1 MIDDRLRE
9 DDGQRL
15 VRRLDELVAHA
26 RFAAALDALHQYESE
41 GPVPAALE
49 SPLLLAQCRS
59 LLGLGRWKEVAEVA
73 EKKLEEL
80 YALRPEEKKTLLE
93 FHIAAGRAAWRLG
106 RPGRAE
112 EHFRA
117 AYHISRWDLEDMA
130 AMLRARNL
138 LGLCF
143 LSAGE
148 LHRAASEFG
157 RGQVQARGA
166 GLYHEEANFSLN
178 LSIALAKLG
187 RIEPSGIELGRAR
200 SLFGERGH
208 SRGRVLTRL
217 CTAQTHR
224 LRGEM
229 RDAEAHA
236 MGALSEAEEHGF
248 EREHVIALEYLGDVA
263 LDQHDNQAAIEHY
276 DQALVLAER
285 LAPEGDL
292 IPELCRR
299 MGEIHVRIGE
309 PNRALVTCERGLRI
323 ARRINDRF
331 EEAATHRVMAMAHL
345 RLGHREKAVRVAAEG
360 IAQLRRLEALHELM
374 RVLVL
379 SGEILLAGGDSED
392 RRNARD
398 HLWEARSLAMTM
410 KLDRWIE
417 RIEKVLGVELAP
429 RLAVPPTRVALPEAP
444 TPEGAHAGCF
454 RYGIITQDPRLI
466 ELVHVLERASAS
478 RLPVLILGESGTGK
492 ELLARAAHQLS
503 DRAPAPFIVSHCAA
517 LPDGQFEGELFG
529 VDPNV
534 ESGGRGPSPG
544 LFEIASRGVL
554 FLDEVSELLMGAQAK
569 LLRVIEMG
577 ELRRVGATG
586 SRQVD
591 VRVVAAST
599 RDLGALV
606 RRGLFRDDLY
616 YRLNGIR
623 LEVPPLRERPGDV
636 ELIARHLLLQACARS
651 AKEVAFSEEAWTA
664 LLSHGWPGN
673 ARELRNVV
681 DRAVALTP
689 DGASAGV
696 DALQLG
702 APGRSVPSRHGAAP
716 RGASADTKIERDAIV
731 RALLLHRG
739 NQSEA
744 ARSLGGMKRTTL
756 LYKIKKLD
764 IRPEEYGVSG
774 NSRPRGHL

>member
-9 DDGQRL
+9 DEGQRL
-15 VRRLDELVAHA
+15 VRRLDELIAHA
-26 RFAAALDALHQYESE
+26 RFAAALDALQQYECE
-41 GPVPAALE
+41 GPVPEAVE
-49 SPLLLAQCRS
+49 TPLLLARCRS
-59 LLGLGRWKEVAEVA
+59 LLGLARWKEVADLA
-73 EKKLEEL
+73 ERKLEEL
-80 YALRPEEKKTLLE
+80 YALRPEEKKPLLE

-187 RIEPSGIELGRAR
+187 RLEPSATELGRAR
-200 SLFGERGH
+200 ALFGERGH

-217 CTAQTHR
+217 CTAQMLR
-224 LRGEM
+224 LRGDL
-229 RDAEAHA
+229 RDAETHA
-236 MGALSEAEEHGF
+236 LGSLSEAEEHGF

-263 LDQHDNQAAIEHY
+263 LDQHDNQAAIERY

-299 MGEIHVRIGE
+299 VAELHVRIGE

-345 RLGHREKAVRVAAEG
+345 RLGHREKAVRTAAEG

-410 KLDRWIE
+410 KLGRWIE
-417 RIEKVLGVELAP
+417 RIEKVLGVEVGP
-429 RLAVPPTRVALPEAP
+429 RLEHAPARTAAPEIP
-444 TPEGAHAGCF
+444 VPEGADPGCF
-454 RYGIITQDPRLI
+454 RFGIITQDPRLI
-466 ELVHVLERASAS
+466 ELVRVLERASAS

-503 DRAPAPFIVSHCAA
+503 DRGASPFIVSHCAA
-517 LPDGQFEGELFG
+517 LPDGQLEGELFG
-529 VDPNV
+529 VDPGA

-544 LFEIASRGVL
+544 LFELASRGVL

-577 ELRRVGATG
+577 ELRRVGAAG
-586 SRQVD
+586 FRQVD
-591 VRVVAAST
+591 VRVIAAST
-599 RDLGALV
+599 RDIGALV

-636 ELIARHLLLQACARS
+636 ELMARHFLAQTCSRS
-651 AKEVAFSEEAWTA
+651 AKDVILSEDAWSA
-664 LLSHGWPGN
+664 LRSHGWPGN
-673 ARELRNVV
+673 ARELRNVI

-689 DGASAGV
+689 NGAAAGV
-696 DALQLG
+696 DALQLRV
-702 APGRSVPSRHGAAP
+702 PGRSAPARPGAAP
-716 RGASADTKIERDAIV
+716 RAVSADTRSERDAIV
-731 RALLLHRG
+731 RALLVHGG

-774 NSRPRGHL
+774 QSRPRGRS